1 MKNQPYL
8 SFLETSNTLWSGITR
23 NQRKVLE
30 AIFIRLSGGHCHVKD
45 IIGIRSIASTATLHK
60 TLNELVY
67 DGYLTLEAD
76 PTDGRAKLIVL
87 TKKARLLIF
96 SLNKTLIQ
104 SANL

>member
-8 SFLETSNTLWSGITR
+8 SFLETSNTLWSGITG

-30 AIFIRLSGGHCHVKD
+30 AIFIRISGGNCHVKD
-45 IIGIRSIASTATLHK
+45 IIGIRSIASMATLHT
-60 TLNELVY
+60 TLNELVKH
-67 DGYLTLEAD
+67 GYLTLEAD
-76 PTDGRAKLIVL
+76 PSDGRAKLIFL

-96 SLNKTLIQ
+96 GLNKTLIQ